1 MKILISALQ
10 DGCCV
15 PIISDGKEKLQQ
27 AILISLFKKKN
38 PYLGFSDLNLNFW
51 ITFLIMKDCSK

>member
-15 PIISDGKEKLQQ
+15 PIISDGNEELQQ
-27 AILISLFKKKN
+27 AILISLFKKKSLFRFFRFEFKLLDYISN
-38 PYLGFSDLNLNFW
+38 NERLF
-51 ITFLIMKDCSK
+51 